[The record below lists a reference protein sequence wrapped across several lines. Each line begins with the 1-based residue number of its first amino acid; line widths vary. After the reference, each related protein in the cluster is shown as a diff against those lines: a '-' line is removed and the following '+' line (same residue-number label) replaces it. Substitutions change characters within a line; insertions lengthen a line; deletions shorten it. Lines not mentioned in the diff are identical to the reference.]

1 MDLSTTYAASAAT
14 QTKQGGSVMERLQK
28 RLVAQAKGKSDG

>member
-1 MDLSTTYAASAAT
+1 LDLSTSYAAAAAT
-14 QTKQGGSVMERLQK
+14 QSKQGGSVMERLQK